1 MKYQVQENCLTVF
14 LPHELDHHNAEEIR
28 KESDHLIERN
38 HIRYVIFDFAE
49 TNFMDSSGIGVIM
62 GRYKRIYMLGG
73 EVCAVHAN
81 ERMKK
86 ILTMSGVTKIMQ
98 IYEEEKQMENTNEM
112 QLIFD
117 SRSSNESFARVTVAA
132 FMTSLNP
139 TVEEVSDVKTA
150 VSEAVTNAIIH
161 GYESEVHNIYI
172 RCRTE
177 GKTLYLEIE
186 DEGKGIEDVKQAM
199 EPLFTTKPE
208 LERSGM
214 GFSFMEAFMDKL
226 EVESVPGK
234 GTTVKM
240 EKTIGKGRRLWTT
253 QSL

>member
-1 MKYQVQENCLTVF
+1 
-14 LPHELDHHNAEEIR
+14 
-28 KESDHLIERN
+28 
-38 HIRYVIFDFAE
+38 
-49 TNFMDSSGIGVIM
+49 
-62 GRYKRIYMLGG
+62 
-73 EVCAVHAN
+73 
-81 ERMKK
+81 
-86 ILTMSGVTKIMQ
+86 
-98 IYEEEKQMENTNEM
+98 MENTNEM

-161 GYESEVHNIYI
+161 GYENEVHNIYI

-177 GKTLYLEIE
+177 EKTLYLEIE
-186 DEGKGIEDVKQAM
+186 DKGQGISDVEKAM

-208 LERSGM
+208 LDRSGM
-214 GFSFMEAFMDKL
+214 GFSFMEAFMDHL
-226 EVESVPGK
+226 EVCSEPGK

-240 EKTIGKGRRLWTT
+240 EKTIGKGRKVWTT

>member
-1 MKYQVQENCLTVF
+1 
-14 LPHELDHHNAEEIR
+14 
-28 KESDHLIERN
+28 
-38 HIRYVIFDFAE
+38 
-49 TNFMDSSGIGVIM
+49 
-62 GRYKRIYMLGG
+62 
-73 EVCAVHAN
+73 
-81 ERMKK
+81 
-86 ILTMSGVTKIMQ
+86 
-98 IYEEEKQMENTNEM
+98 MENTNEM

-199 EPLFTTKPE
+199 ETLFTTKPE